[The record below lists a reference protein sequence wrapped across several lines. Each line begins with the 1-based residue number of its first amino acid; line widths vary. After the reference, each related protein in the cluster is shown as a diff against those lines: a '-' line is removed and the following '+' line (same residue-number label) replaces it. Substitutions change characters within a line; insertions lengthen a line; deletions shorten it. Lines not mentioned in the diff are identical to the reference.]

1 MRRAAGLC
9 LALILAVALAYV
21 SRFWVVE
28 LWGREGLFGVGEVRA
43 GGDLWRGWMRGI
55 GLGAFD
61 APGAED
67 FTGEVDVIPI
77 GCPEQ
82 AWAHVTDA

>member
-28 LWGREGLFGVGEVRA
+28 LWGREGLFGVGGLRA
-43 GGDLWRGWMRGI
+43 GGDLWRGWMRVI

-61 APGAED
+61 LILWAVAGFALLTVVQKIWD
-67 FTGEVDVIPI
+67 RLTG
-77 GCPEQ
+77 
-82 AWAHVTDA
+82 H

>member
-61 APGAED
+61 LILWAVAGFALLTVVQKIWD
-67 FTGEVDVIPI
+67 RLTG
-77 GCPEQ
+77 
-82 AWAHVTDA
+82 H

>member
-28 LWGREGLFGVGEVRA
+28 LWGREGLFGVGGLRA

-61 APGAED
+61 LILWAVAGFALLTVVQKIWD
-67 FTGEVDVIPI
+67 RLTG
-77 GCPEQ
+77 
-82 AWAHVTDA
+82 H

>member
-28 LWGREGLFGVGEVRA
+28 RWGREGLFGVGEVRA

-61 APGAED
+61 LILWAVAGFALLTVVQKIWD
-67 FTGEVDVIPI
+67 RLTG
-77 GCPEQ
+77 
-82 AWAHVTDA
+82 H